1 MKRNLLLT
9 LSTIA
14 FSSISFGQNVN
25 IPNSTFK
32 NYLVG
37 NSAINTNSDTE
48 IQVSEAQAFSGTINC
63 GFFSINDLT
72 GIEAFTA
79 LTGLICHTNQLTTLD
94 LSANLALTS
103 VRCHANQITSLILGS
118 NTALTELWCYD
129 NQIALLDVSANT
141 GLTILYCNENNLSSI
156 DVTANS
162 ALVEFYCFNNQL
174 TILDLS
180 PNTSLIKL
188 HCNNNTLTSLK
199 IANGN
204 NTNFIQVIAQANPNL
219 DCIEVDNAA
228 YSYSNWTGANFNFN
242 FDISFSEDCATFLS
256 VEDNEL
262 TSIILY
268 PNPTSTILNIEM
280 KENSTIKIINLL
292 GETLSHQQ
300 MVAGINTLDL
310 SDLKAGV
317 YFLQTEHGTT
327 IKFINE

>member
-1 MKRNLLLT
+1 MKKNLLLT

-37 NSAINTNSDTE
+37 NSAININSDTE

-103 VRCHANQITSLILGS
+103 VRCNANQLTSLILGS

-129 NQIALLDVSANT
+129 NQIASLDVSANT
-141 GLTILYCNENNLSSI
+141 GLTNLYCQINNLSSI
-156 DVTANS
+156 DVSSNS

-174 TILDLS
+174 TMLDLS

-188 HCNNNTLTSLK
+188 HCNNNSLTSLK
-199 IANGN
+199 IDNGN
-204 NTNFIQVIAQANPNL
+204 NTNFIQVYTQANPNL

-228 YSYSNWTGANFNFN
+228 YSNSNWTGANFNFN
-242 FDISFSEDCATFLS
+242 FGTSFSEDCATFLS
-256 VEDNEL
+256 IEDYEL
-262 TSIILY
+262 ISINIF
-268 PNPTSTILNIEM
+268 PNPTSSLLNIEM

-292 GETLSHQQ
+292 GEIITIQQ
-300 MVAGINTLDL
+300 LAIGINILDL
-310 SDLKAGV
+310 GYLTPGV
-317 YFLQTEHGTT
+317 YFIQSEQGLTH
-327 IKFINE
+327 KFIKE